1 VSILLNELLMKTI
14 VTVIFSIIL
23 FMFKPIRERLTR
35 YFKKITGKIQYF
47 VTVSGYI
54 VFINPNRNI
63 HNFFSEKAE
72 KRFYYKVEL
81 PYKDISEDTMPL
93 EESNHLIYEAI
104 KYKYGNDYSDKGGM
118 LNITYIE
125 KYKKYIK

>member
-1 VSILLNELLMKTI
+1 KTI

>member
-1 VSILLNELLMKTI
+1 MSILLNELLMKTI